1 MVGIKDIAKTAGV
14 SISTVSYA
22 LNGSN
27 KVTEET
33 RQRIEQIAAE
43 LNYVPNM
50 AARTLK
56 RQQTNIIAVYISD
69 YGGSFYSE
77 LMEGIKQGLNAFD
90 YEIIVCSG
98 QKSHLFLPERMVDGG
113 IILDWTFKNKEII
126 NFADRGHP
134 IVVLDREIENK
145 NICRVLLDNKAGA
158 TLAIEQLVAAR
169 ADKVYLVS
177 GPKKGFDSIQRLEA
191 SVTEL
196 NRYHID
202 FEVIVGDFTQES
214 GYHAAYQIMEKK
226 PQFPIYIFSFN
237 DEMAIGIYRY
247 FTECGKII
255 GKDVRIIGF
264 DNTDIGAYITPRLAT
279 ISYSK
284 HRWGLVAAEKIV
296 QLIEGKKAADEVICT
311 TYIQGESFR

>member
-113 IILDWTFKNKEII
+113 IILDWTFKNEEII

-145 NICRVLLDNKAGA
+145 K
-158 TLAIEQLVAAR
+158 
-169 ADKVYLVS
+169 Y
-177 GPKKGFDSIQRLEA
+177 
-191 SVTEL
+191 
-196 NRYHID
+196 
-202 FEVIVGDFTQES
+202 
-214 GYHAAYQIMEKK
+214 M
-226 PQFPIYIFSFN
+226 
-237 DEMAIGIYRY
+237 
-247 FTECGKII
+247 
-255 GKDVRIIGF
+255 
-264 DNTDIGAYITPRLAT
+264 
-279 ISYSK
+279 
-284 HRWGLVAAEKIV
+284 
-296 QLIEGKKAADEVICT
+296 
-311 TYIQGESFR
+311 